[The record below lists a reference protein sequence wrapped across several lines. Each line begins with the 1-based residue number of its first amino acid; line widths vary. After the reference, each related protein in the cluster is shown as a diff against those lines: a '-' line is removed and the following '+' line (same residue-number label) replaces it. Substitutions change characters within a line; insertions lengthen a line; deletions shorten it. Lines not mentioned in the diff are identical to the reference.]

1 MDSKPLNL
9 ISFFSGAGGLDLG
22 FEAAGFKVRL
32 AVDNMP
38 EACLTLR
45 ENDPK
50 RPVFGPPNDSGDINQ
65 LTPDLIYELSKLKPG
80 QIDMIVGGPPCQ
92 PFSVAAAQRFLK
104 DDSRFKRVGFS
115 SKDKGQLIFSYVNLI
130 CQLKPKAFL
139 IENVPGILSID
150 GGSGIGVVYETLEA
164 AGYTVSPHF
173 VLNTKNYGVP
183 QSRSRAFV
191 IGTLNGSIVSAPE
204 PTHSDVDTLFQQSF
218 VTVSQALYGLNSET
232 PNMQLRGHKSES
244 ITRYKKLNIG
254 EREKLGRVDRL
265 DPLKPSKTVIA
276 GGSSGG
282 GRSHLHPYLA
292 RTMSVR
298 EAARLQTFPDDYI
311 FHGKNGRQ
319 FTLVGNAVPPLMAEV
334 LARKILVDCLKKK
347 PSEVL
352 EYSYKGPPAAIAN
365 KKLQADALKKF
376 PKLIYNSMNN

>member
-1 MDSKPLNL
+1 MPTKSLNL

-22 FEAAGFKVRL
+22 FEAAGFEVRL

-45 ENDPK
+45 ENNPK

-65 LTPDLIYELSKLKPG
+65 LTPEVIYQLSGLKPG

-115 SKDKGQLIFSYVNLI
+115 SKEKGQLIFSYVNLI

-150 GGSGIGVVYETLEA
+150 GGSGISVVYETLEA

-183 QSRSRAFV
+183 QSRNRAFV

-204 PTHSDVDTLFQQSF
+204 PTHTDLHTLFQEPY
-218 VTVSQALYGLNSET
+218 VTVAQALYKLNPET
-232 PNMQLRGHKSES
+232 ANMQIRDHKVES
-244 ITRYKKLNIG
+244 TTRYKKLNIG
-254 EREKLGRVDRL
+254 ERESLGRVDRL

-282 GRSHLHPYLA
+282 GRSHLHPYIA

-298 EAARLQTFPDDYI
+298 EAARIQTFPDDYI

-334 LARKILVDCLKKK
+334 LARKILLDCFKKE
-347 PSEVL
+347 PVEVL
-352 EYSYKGPPAAIAN
+352 RYSYKGPSATIAN
-365 KKLQADALKKF
+365 KKLLADALKKF
-376 PKLIYNSMNN
+376 PKLIYNSMKK

>member
-1 MDSKPLNL
+1 MASKPLNL

-45 ENDPK
+45 ENDPN
-50 RPVFGPPNDSGDINQ
+50 RPVFGPPNHSGDINQ
-65 LTPDLIYELSKLKPG
+65 LTSDLVYELSRLKPG

-150 GGSGIGVVYETLEA
+150 GGSGITVVYETLEA

-183 QSRSRAFV
+183 QSRNRAFV

-218 VTVSQALYGLNSET
+218 VTVSQALYGLDSET
-232 PNMQLRGHKSES
+232 PNMQLRDHKAES
-244 ITRYKKLNIG
+244 ISRYKKLNIG
-254 EREKLGRVDRL
+254 ERERLGRVDRL

-334 LARKILVDCLKKK
+334 LARKILVDCFKKK
-347 PSEVL
+347 PSEIL
-352 EYSYKGPPAAIAN
+352 EFSYKGPSAPVAN
-365 KKLQADALKKF
+365 KKLQADSLKKF
-376 PKLIYNSMNN
+376 PKLIYNSMKK

>member
-1 MDSKPLNL
+1 MVSKLLNL

-45 ENDPK
+45 ENDVK
-50 RPVFGPPNDSGDINQ
+50 RPVFGPPYDSGDINQ
-65 LTPDLIYELSKLKPG
+65 LSPEMVYQLSKLKPG

-115 SKDKGQLIFSYVNLI
+115 SKEKGQLIFSYVNLI

-150 GGSGIGVVYETLEA
+150 GGSGISVVYETLEA

-183 QSRSRAFV
+183 QSRNRAFV

-204 PTHSDVDTLFQQSF
+204 PTHTDVETLFQESYI
-218 VTVSQALYGLNSET
+218 TVSQALFGLSPDT
-232 PNMQLRGHKSES
+232 ANMQIRNHKIES
-244 ITRYKKLNIG
+244 VTRYKKLQIG
-254 EREKLGRVDRL
+254 ERERLGRVDRL

-276 GGSSGG
+276 GGSAGG

-334 LARKILVDCLKKK
+334 LARKILLDCFNKQ
-347 PSEVL
+347 PSEIL
-352 EYSYKGPPAAIAN
+352 KHAYKGPTATIAN
-365 KKLQADALKKF
+365 RKLQTDALQKS
-376 PKLIYNSMNN
+376 PKLIYNSMKK

>member
-1 MDSKPLNL
+1 MASKPLNL

-45 ENDPK
+45 ENDPN
-50 RPVFGPPNDSGDINQ
+50 RPVFGPPNHSGDINQ
-65 LTPDLIYELSKLKPG
+65 LTSDLVYELSRLKPG

-150 GGSGIGVVYETLEA
+150 GGSGITVVYETLEA

-183 QSRSRAFV
+183 QSRNRAFV

-218 VTVSQALYGLNSET
+218 VTVSQALYGLDSET
-232 PNMQLRGHKSES
+232 PNMQLRDHKKES

-254 EREKLGRVDRL
+254 ERERLGRVDRL

-334 LARKILVDCLKKK
+334 LARKILVDCFKKK
-347 PSEVL
+347 PSEIL
-352 EYSYKGPPAAIAN
+352 EFSYKGPSAPVAN
-365 KKLQADALKKF
+365 KKLQADSLKKF
-376 PKLIYNSMNN
+376 PKLIYNSMKK

>member
-1 MDSKPLNL
+1 
-9 ISFFSGAGGLDLG
+9 
-22 FEAAGFKVRL
+22 
-32 AVDNMP
+32 
-38 EACLTLR
+38 
-45 ENDPK
+45 
-50 RPVFGPPNDSGDINQ
+50 
-65 LTPDLIYELSKLKPG
+65 
-80 QIDMIVGGPPCQ
+80 MIVGGPPCQ

-150 GGSGIGVVYETLEA
+150 GGSGITVVYETLEA

-183 QSRSRAFV
+183 QSRNRAFV

-218 VTVSQALYGLNSET
+218 VTVSQALYGLDSET
-232 PNMQLRGHKSES
+232 PNMQLRDHKAES

-254 EREKLGRVDRL
+254 ERERLGRVDRL

-334 LARKILVDCLKKK
+334 LARKILVDCFKKK
-347 PSEVL
+347 PSEIL
-352 EYSYKGPPAAIAN
+352 EFSYKGPSAPVAN
-365 KKLQADALKKF
+365 KKLQADSLKKF
-376 PKLIYNSMNN
+376 PKLIYNSTKK

>member
-1 MDSKPLNL
+1 MASKPLNL

-45 ENDPK
+45 ENDSK

-65 LTPDLIYELSKLKPG
+65 LTPELIYKFSNLKPG

-104 DDSRFKRVGFS
+104 DDARFKRVGFS
-115 SKDKGQLIFSYVNLI
+115 SRDKGQLIFSYVNLI

-150 GGSGIGVVYETLEA
+150 GGSGITVVYETLEA

-183 QSRSRAFV
+183 QSRNRAFV

-204 PTHSDVDTLFQQSF
+204 PTHSDVDSLFQESF
-218 VTVSQALYGLNSET
+218 VTVSQALYGLDSRA
-232 PNMQLRGHKSES
+232 PNMQLRDHKIES
-244 ITRYKKLNIG
+244 IARYKKLNIG
-254 EREKLGRVDRL
+254 ERERLGRVDRL

-334 LARKILVDCLKKK
+334 LARKILVDCFKKT
-347 PSEVL
+347 PSEIL
-352 EYSYKGPPAAIAN
+352 QFSYKGPSAAIAN
-365 KKLQADALKKF
+365 KKLQADSLKNF
-376 PKLIYNSMNN
+376 PKLIYNSMKK